1 MQVLLNMAK
10 NTANWNQLIDN
21 LVRERSLNS
30 RNVIQAMKKV
40 PRAPFLPQRSHEYAS
55 IDAPLPIGKGQT
67 VSAPHM
73 VAIMNEA
80 SELKMGHRVL
90 EVGAGCGW
98 HAATIGEIV
107 APKDS
112 SRSGRGHVYT
122 VEIVAELAQL
132 ARENIMRQGFGD
144 RVTVVHADGSLGYPD
159 QSPYDRILVT
169 AAAPEVPPPLKE
181 QLKIGG
187 ILVIPV
193 GSAQMFQSLIRVR
206 KNSEGKLLQENLG
219 GVAFV
224 PLTGHYGHKV

>member
-1 MQVLLNMAK
+1 MK
-10 NTANWNQLIDN
+10 RDTTNWNQLVDG
-21 LVRERSLNS
+21 LVSERVLHSQ
-30 RNVIQAMKKV
+30 NVIQAMKHV

-55 IDAPLPIGKGQT
+55 LDAPLPIGNGQT

-80 SELKMGHRVL
+80 LEFKIGHRVL

-107 APKDS
+107 APKDAP
-112 SRSGRGHVYT
+112 RSERGHVYT
-122 VEIVAELAQL
+122 VEIVAELSQL

-144 RVTVVHADGSLGYPD
+144 RVTVVHGDGSFGHPD

-169 AAAPEVPPPLKE
+169 AAAPEVPPPLIE

-193 GSAQMFQSLIRVR
+193 GSAQLFQSLIRIR
-206 KNSEGKLLQENLG
+206 KDLDGRSARENLG

-224 PLTGHYGHKV
+224 PLTGHHGHRI

>member
-1 MQVLLNMAK
+1 MKRETEAWDQLVEHLVEERVLRSP
-10 NTANWNQLIDN
+10 TAI
-21 LVRERSLNS
+21 R
-30 RNVIQAMKKV
+30 AMKNV
-40 PRAPFLPQRSHEYAS
+40 PRVLFLPQRSIEYAAV
-55 IDAPLPIGKGQT
+55 DAPLPIGKGQT

-80 SELKMGHRVL
+80 LELQVGHHVL
-90 EVGAGCGW
+90 EVGAGSGW

-107 APKDS
+107 APKDAP
-112 SRSGRGHVYT
+112 RSERGHVYT

-132 ARENIMRQGFGD
+132 ARENIMRHGFGD
-144 RVTVVHADGSLGYPD
+144 RVTVIHRDGSLGYPD

-169 AAAPEVPPPLKE
+169 AAAPEVPSPLTE

-193 GSAQMFQSLIRVR
+193 GGVHMFQSLIRIQKTADSNLTR
-206 KNSEGKLLQENLG
+206 QNLG

-224 PLTGHYGHKV
+224 PLTGRFGHKP

>member
-1 MQVLLNMAK
+1 MKRETEAWDQLVEHLVEERVLRSP
-10 NTANWNQLIDN
+10 TAI
-21 LVRERSLNS
+21 R
-30 RNVIQAMKKV
+30 AMKNV
-40 PRAPFLPQRSHEYAS
+40 PRVLFLPQRSIEYAAV
-55 IDAPLPIGKGQT
+55 DAPLPIGKGQT

-80 SELKMGHRVL
+80 LELQVGHHVL
-90 EVGAGCGW
+90 EVGAGSGW

-107 APKDS
+107 APKDAP
-112 SRSGRGHVYT
+112 RSERGHVYT

-132 ARENIMRQGFGD
+132 ARENIMRHGFGD
-144 RVTVVHADGSLGYPD
+144 RVTVIHRDGSLGYPD

-169 AAAPEVPPPLKE
+169 AAAPEVPSPLIE

-193 GSAQMFQSLIRVR
+193 GGVHMFQSLIRIQKTADSNLTR
-206 KNSEGKLLQENLG
+206 QNLG

-224 PLTGHYGHKV
+224 PLTGRFGHKP

>member
-1 MQVLLNMAK
+1 MKRETEAWDQLVEDLVKERVLRSPNIIRAMKQVSRVLFLP
-10 NTANWNQLIDN
+10 
-21 LVRERSLNS
+21 ERS
-30 RNVIQAMKKV
+30 ID
-40 PRAPFLPQRSHEYAS
+40 YAS
-55 IDAPLPIGKGQT
+55 VDAPLPIGKGQT

-80 SELKMGHRVL
+80 LELEVGHRVL

-107 APKDS
+107 APKDA
-112 SRSGRGHVYT
+112 SRSERGHVYT

-132 ARENIMRQGFGD
+132 ARENIMRHGFGD
-144 RVTVVHADGSLGYPD
+144 RVTVVHGDGSLGYPD

-169 AAAPEVPPPLKE
+169 AAAPEIPPPLVK

-187 ILVIPV
+187 VLVIPI
-193 GSAQMFQSLIRVR
+193 GSVHMFQSLIRMR
-206 KNSEGKLLQENLG
+206 KGADGSLARENLG

-224 PLTGHYGHKV
+224 PLTGRFGHRV